1 MRAYKNIK
9 FVEFPDVADIQCD
22 GRKSSTGRLRP
33 GDLEVRYRDNIV
45 CEENKIV
52 KVTRNQRGYCSPRNK
67 KAVRRYLKRKD
78 RAIEDRFQQLAE
90 Q

>member
-9 FVEFPDVADIQCD
+9 FVERPDVHDIQCD

-33 GDLEVRYRDNIV
+33 GELETRYRDNIV
-45 CEENKIV
+45 SDENKIV
-52 KVTRNQRGYCSPRNK
+52 KVTRNCRGYCSPANK

-78 RAIEDRFQQLAE
+78 RAMEDRFQQLAE